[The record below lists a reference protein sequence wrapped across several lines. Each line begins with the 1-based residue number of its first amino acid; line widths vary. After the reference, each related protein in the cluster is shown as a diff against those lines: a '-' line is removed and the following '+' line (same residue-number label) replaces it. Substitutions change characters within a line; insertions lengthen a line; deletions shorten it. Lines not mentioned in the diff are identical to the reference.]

1 MSEITPS
8 LPPLPPQHLDNATSR
23 GWLPDYRTVWRWHFY
38 AGLFTLPFVVILS
51 ISGSIYLFKPQIEAW
66 NDRAYDK
73 LVINQTASVADQV
86 QAALASVPESTPV
99 GYELPQTPASAA
111 RVIVRGNGESIRV
124 YVHPETLTV
133 LHQVPENQRLMKQ
146 LFRLHGELWMGDR
159 GSNIVEL
166 ASSWTILM
174 IVSGLYLWWPRNS
187 NGFGGVLYPRWWK
200 GSRIIW
206 RDLHGVT
213 GAWISTLALFLLITG
228 LPWAKFWGNY
238 FKAIRSVTG
247 TAVAQQE
254 WTTGSEKSSTRETN
268 KSSEH
273 GGHGGGSRSERS
285 ATERDRGSRVGSR
298 GNRFGAAAL
307 PKDMA
312 GFDRVALTVQPL
324 RLEHPVVIAPPRDGS
339 VNWTAKSMTPNR
351 PYREDL
357 VVNGS
362 TGEIISRVDF
372 RQKHWV
378 DRIVS
383 TGIAAHE
390 GQLFGWPNQLL
401 GLLTAAGLVLL
412 SVSGVVMWWRR
423 REHGVLGAP
432 HQAINP
438 QISLGMIGV
447 LVLFGIYLP
456 MFGASLVMVLLLE
469 RLCLSR
475 IPRVRDWLGLSLP
488 SRLSVDAAT

>member
-1 MSEITPS
+1 MMSEILS
-8 LPPLPPQHLDNATSR
+8 PPDKPVSS

-66 NDRAYDK
+66 NDRAYDN
-73 LVINQTASVADQV
+73 LVINNRASVADQV
-86 QAALASVPESTPV
+86 QAALASLPESAPV
-99 GYELPQTPASAA
+99 GYELPQTPTSAA
-111 RVIVRGNGESIRV
+111 RVIVRGKGESIRV
-124 YVHPETLTV
+124 YVHPESLTV

-159 GSNIVEL
+159 GSNLVEL

-174 IVSGLYLWWPRNS
+174 IVSGLFLWWPRNS
-187 NGFGGVLYPRWWK
+187 KGMGGVLYPRWWK

-213 GAWISTLALFLLITG
+213 GFWISSLALFLLLTG

-238 FKAIRSVTG
+238 FKTIRSVTG

-254 WTTGSEKSSTRETN
+254 WTTGSERPSTSGT
-268 KSSEH
+268 SESGEH
-273 GGHGGGSRSERS
+273 RGHGGSRSASGGGNGRGGRGGGRGGS
-285 ATERDRGSRVGSR
+285 AV
-298 GNRFGAAAL
+298 L
-307 PKDMA
+307 PKDIA
-312 GFDRVALTVQPL
+312 GFDRVASAVQPL
-324 RLEHPVVIAPPRDGS
+324 GLEHPVVIAPPRSGS
-339 VNWTAKSMTPNR
+339 ENWSAKSMTPNR
-351 PYREDL
+351 PYRVDL

-362 TGEIISRVDF
+362 TGEIVSRVDF
-372 RQKHWV
+372 GQKHWV

-401 GLLTAAGLVLL
+401 GLVTAAGLVLL

-423 REHGVLGAP
+423 RDQGVLGAP
-432 HQAINP
+432 HPAINAR
-438 QISLGMIGV
+438 ISMGMIGV
-447 LVLFGIYLP
+447 LVLLGIYLP
-456 MFGASLVMVLLLE
+456 LFGASLLVVLLLE
-469 RLCLSR
+469 RLLLSR
-475 IPRVRDWLGLSLP
+475 IPRVRDWLGLSHT